1 MHCVAL
7 CMDWNLFY
15 LPIAGLTNSSQD
27 VQAYMHVCWSNTHT
41 QIMKSMQ
48 QVFDLK
54 NHLISKTFVI
64 RQTMECGIDYGCN
77 VVAGHDPIF
86 VDLAHSVHFPDKR
99 KKKEDGTWPL
109 WQFVQLNRGGLLA
122 KSGSCAIK
130 RNAAWMTLG
139 FKDKDCLTVKVH
151 YFQPLPP
158 PQNYL

>member
-1 MHCVAL
+1 
-7 CMDWNLFY
+7 MDWTLFY

-99 KKKEDGTWPL
+99 EKKEDRTWPL

-122 KSGSCAIK
+122 KSGSCVIK
-130 RNAAWMTLG
+130 RNAA
-139 FKDKDCLTVKVH
+139 
-151 YFQPLPP
+151 
-158 PQNYL
+158 